1 MYDQHDFQ
9 PDMSINIFEPSSL
22 FIERHGLLVA
32 HSVSSCIEGQTI
44 VQVMN
49 PYETPIIVYS
59 NETIAQMN
67 PLIDKDVVSVIQ
79 PEQKP
84 PAQPFIRKS
93 PIPDNIMAEL
103 LDGVINLSK
112 PNKEKLVKLLQKYSD
127 IISSDKGDLG
137 KTGLIK
143 HSIRTQEEKLIKL
156 PPPRGCPFI
165 KGKRREH
172 S

>member
-1 MYDQHDFQ
+1 M
-9 PDMSINIFEPSSL
+9 
-22 FIERHGLLVA
+22 A
-32 HSVSSCIEGQTI
+32 HSVSPCIEGQTI

-67 PLIDKDVVSVIQ
+67 PLIDRDVFSVIQ

-84 PAQPFIRKS
+84 PAQPFIRKT
-93 PIPDNIMAEL
+93 PIPNNIMAEL
-103 LDGVINLSK
+103 LDGVTNLSK

-156 PPPRGCPFI
+156 PPPPPPQRLPF
-165 KGKRREH
+165 H
-172 S
+172 QN